1 VVQFFLDT
9 ASLTEIQ
16 EFARQ
21 GFADGVTT
29 NQKIL
34 LSEGKIDFKERIL
47 DICSLVDGPISV
59 ETTKSTVPELLA
71 EARMYASW
79 HKNIVIK
86 VAMYGD
92 GRGLQVVHQLA
103 KERIKTNMTAMM
115 TFNQLVLAAKAG
127 ASFVSLFYNRS
138 LEANENPL
146 QIIRDYATLAK
157 EDDMPAR
164 LIVGSI
170 RKQEDVALAIAA
182 GAHVMTVPSK
192 ILRQMV
198 YNKRTEET
206 IEEFDKAWEEF
217 VALRKAGA
225 NKEQAQTSTIATT
238 SGSPVATAAATT
250 TAALVAQATATSEER
265 TRGRSEKGRPSSAPV
280 IQSQTMATA
289 SGAAPS
295 PPRGR
300 VGVERAEQRRQ
311 QQQRLLRSG

>member
-9 ASLTEIQ
+9 ASVTEIQ

-29 NQKIL
+29 NQKIVL
-34 LSEGKIDFKERIL
+34 TEGKIDFKQRIL
-47 DICSLVDGPISV
+47 DICSLVDGPVSV
-59 ETTKSTVPELLA
+59 ETTKTTVPELLA
-71 EARMYASW
+71 EARQFASW

-138 LEANENPL
+138 IEANEDPL
-146 QIIRDYATLAK
+146 QIIKDYATLAK

-170 RKQEDVALAIAA
+170 RKQEDVALSVAA

-217 VALRKAGA
+217 MAMRKEEV
-225 NKEQAQTSTIATT
+225 KERVTT
-238 SGSPVATAAATT
+238 MT
-250 TAALVAQATATSEER
+250 TAAGTSGGATTEN
-265 TRGRSEKGRPSSAPV
+265 RSEKGRISDAPV
-280 IQSQTMATA
+280 ISNRAIASAAKQT
-289 SGAAPS
+289 
-295 PPRGR
+295 RG
-300 VGVERAEQRRQ
+300 ERA
-311 QQQRLLRSG
+311 

>member
-9 ASLTEIQ
+9 ASVTEIQ

-29 NQKIL
+29 NQKIVL
-34 LSEGKIDFKERIL
+34 TEGKIDFKRRIL
-47 DICSLVDGPISV
+47 DICSLVDGPVSV
-59 ETTKSTVPELLA
+59 ETTKTTVPELLA
-71 EARMYASW
+71 EARQFASW

-127 ASFVSLFYNRS
+127 ASYVSLFYNRS
-138 LEANENPL
+138 IEANENPL
-146 QIIRDYATLAK
+146 QIIKDYATLAK

-170 RKQEDVALAIAA
+170 RKQEDVALSVAA

-192 ILRQMV
+192 ILREMV

-217 VALRKAGA
+217 MAMRKEDVKERVAPTTAVAG
-225 NKEQAQTSTIATT
+225 T
-238 SGSPVATAAATT
+238 SGGAT
-250 TAALVAQATATSEER
+250 EN
-265 TRGRSEKGRPSSAPV
+265 RSENGRVHDAPV
-280 IQSQTMATA
+280 ISNRAIASAAKQT
-289 SGAAPS
+289 
-295 PPRGR
+295 RG
-300 VGVERAEQRRQ
+300 ERA
-311 QQQRLLRSG
+311 